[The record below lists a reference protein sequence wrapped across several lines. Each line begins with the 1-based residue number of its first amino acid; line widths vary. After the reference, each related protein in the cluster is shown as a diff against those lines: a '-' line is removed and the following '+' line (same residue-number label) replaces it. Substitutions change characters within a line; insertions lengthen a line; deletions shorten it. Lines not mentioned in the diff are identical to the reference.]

1 MDGPFPKVSLKH
13 LPAGN
18 LHRVPVVHTVWGKHT
33 LCKWFFFWNGT
44 HTTRDSVLMAS
55 VSAKANGCC
64 VWVCLCVHST
74 ACVRIL
80 YCIWACSLLQS
91 EPPSPLKNGG
101 IQMQTGVKS
110 RQQGKK
116 FVSLYIF
123 QLIHKSGL
131 LNVALMW
138 TKQAERAS
146 RLQKQYHSF
155 IWGLGG
161 VTKVHNVILVSK
173 PREGSVGNQILFAY
187 FLFWLTLASTAS
199 TNTLK

>member
-1 MDGPFPKVSLKH
+1 
-13 LPAGN
+13 
-18 LHRVPVVHTVWGKHT
+18 
-33 LCKWFFFWNGT
+33 
-44 HTTRDSVLMAS
+44 
-55 VSAKANGCC
+55 
-64 VWVCLCVHST
+64 
-74 ACVRIL
+74 
-80 YCIWACSLLQS
+80 
-91 EPPSPLKNGG
+91 
-101 IQMQTGVKS
+101 MQTGVKS

-187 FLFWLTLASTAS
+187 FFILADFGINSIYKHSKVMAHTDTLFGINSRKCLI
-199 TNTLK
+199 LKSRDYTFSVFV